1 VAERCAG
8 AALGDDALKRWF
20 GPLLVAASIGAPAAE
35 PLPLRMYDVTTLT
48 GMPHLDENL
57 RYATVTERRCVDP
70 QDLSRLF
77 WMLGDV
83 SLQDCKL
90 VKTSQTATEA
100 EYRLQCSGGHG
111 TSGQARWALGAEALS
126 GTLDVRL
133 GGKNMT
139 FWQRISARPVGP
151 C

>member
-1 VAERCAG
+1 MTKSRLGGWFIAWVG
-8 AALGDDALKRWF
+8 AAGCAL
-20 GPLLVAASIGAPAAE
+20 AAE
-35 PLPLRMYDVTTLT
+35 PLPARLYEVTTLT

-70 QDLSRLF
+70 QELSRLF
-77 WMLGDV
+77 WMLDDV

-90 VKTSQTATEA
+90 VKSAQSATDA
-100 EYRLQCSGGHG
+100 AYRLQCSGGHG
-111 TSGQARWALGAEALS
+111 TSGQALWALRPEALS

-139 FWQRISARPVGP
+139 FWQRISARPLGP
-151 C
+151 CG

>member
-1 VAERCAG
+1 MTCRLGSLLIAISSAAG
-8 AALGDDALKRWF
+8 GVL
-20 GPLLVAASIGAPAAE
+20 AAE
-35 PLPLRMYDVTTLT
+35 PVPALSPQLYEVTTLT

-70 QDLSRLF
+70 QELSRLF

-90 VKTSQTATEA
+90 VKAAQSATNA

-111 TSGQARWALGAEALS
+111 TSGQARWVLRAEALS

-139 FWQRISARPVGP
+139 FWQRISARPLGP
-151 C
+151 CG

>member
-1 VAERCAG
+1 MTKGWFGSVLIAGVG
-8 AALGDDALKRWF
+8 AATGAL
-20 GPLLVAASIGAPAAE
+20 AAE
-35 PLPLRMYDVTTLT
+35 PLPPRLYEVTTLT

-70 QDLSRLF
+70 QELSRLF
-77 WMLGDV
+77 WMLDDV

-90 VKTSQTATEA
+90 VKAAQSATDA
-100 EYRLQCSGGHG
+100 TYRLQCSGGHG
-111 TSGQARWALGAEALS
+111 TTGQALWMLRAEAIS

-139 FWQRISARPVGP
+139 FWQRISARPLGP
-151 C
+151 CG

>member
-1 VAERCAG
+1 
-8 AALGDDALKRWF
+8 LKRWL
-20 GPLLVAASIGAPAAE
+20 GPLLVAASMGAPATE
-35 PLPLRMYDVTTLT
+35 PLSPRLYEVTTLT

-70 QDLSRLF
+70 QALSGLF

-90 VKTSQTATEA
+90 VKTAQTATEA
-100 EYRLQCSGGHG
+100 EYQLQCSGGHG
-111 TSGQARWALGAEALS
+111 TTGQARWALRPEALS

-139 FWQRISARPVGP
+139 FWQRISARPLGP
-151 C
+151 CG